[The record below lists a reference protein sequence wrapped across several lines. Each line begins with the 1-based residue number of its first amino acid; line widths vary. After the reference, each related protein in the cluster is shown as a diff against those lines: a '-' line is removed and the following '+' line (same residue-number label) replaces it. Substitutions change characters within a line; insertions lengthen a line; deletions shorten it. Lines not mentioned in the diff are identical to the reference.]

1 MATIEAPQAA
11 VCDANLYSNRF
22 KHKLNSDSAA
32 FEAQTDEHFV
42 TPLAVLDRIC
52 SCVAQCRTVDVIFQ
66 SHSGNQRQYL
76 SNCRDNRAV
85 GSIQSPANYF

>member
-11 VCDANLYSNRF
+11 ICDANLYSNRF

-42 TPLAVLDRIC
+42 TPLAVDRIC
-52 SCVAQCRTVDVIFQ
+52 SCVAQCRTDIIFQ

-76 SNCRDNRAV
+76 SNSRDRAIE
-85 GSIQSPANYF
+85 SIQSPANYF